1 MAAFN
6 DIINSDQPTLVDFSA
21 EWCGPCKTLAPVL
34 SEVSKQVQGKVRI
47 IKVDI
52 DKNPQAASH
61 FNIRSV
67 PTLLLFKKGKVLWQQ
82 TGVLPA
88 KQLLDV
94 IGKFT

>member
-21 EWCGPCKTLAPVL
+21 EWCGPCKALAPVL
-34 SEVSKQVQGKVRI
+34 SEVSRQVQGKARV

-61 FNIRSV
+61 YNIRSV
-67 PTLLLFKKGKVLWQQ
+67 PTLLLFKGGKVMWQQ

-88 KQLLDV
+88 KQLLEV
-94 IGKFT
+94 IGKYA